1 MAFGV
6 YEDVSVV
13 CLSRSWFVYAP
24 FLMGLARS
32 RPSDSGGRRR
42 RKRHS
47 PQFPPVLFS
56 CLRFFNSADPTISE
70 SGTGYHGVKKPTNRL
85 ATRRTT

>member
-6 YEDVSVV
+6 YEDVTVAY
-13 CLSRSWFVYAP
+13 LLRSWFVYAP
-24 FLMGLARS
+24 FLMGLACS
-32 RPSDSGGRRR
+32 RLSDSGGRRR

-56 CLRFFNSADPTISE
+56 CLHFLNSAEPTISE

-85 ATRRTT
+85 ATRRTA